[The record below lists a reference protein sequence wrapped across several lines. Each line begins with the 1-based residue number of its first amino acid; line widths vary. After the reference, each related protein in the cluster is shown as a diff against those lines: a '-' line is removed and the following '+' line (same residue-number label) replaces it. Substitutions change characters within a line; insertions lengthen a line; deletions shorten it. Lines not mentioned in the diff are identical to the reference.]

1 MPYREDKRIEFP
13 VPFLKEDTVLYVPD
27 DMGMFS
33 ARWME
38 NCRYAIVSLFR
49 SAGKKLI
56 FLPDLLRTLDSEL
69 LRYMF
74 PGQDS
79 HVVEEAVYRRL
90 VEVICTG
97 GCPGFLY
104 KQGGAV
110 YYHAVAAATDDQA
123 LRDIR
128 DFTSFLTDI
137 EVVLPCEE
145 CGYILFRKGSSDEA
159 NYELERSSRKE
170 AQRLQKEHK
179 AKRPSFI
186 DMLFSAESEAE
197 REQVVLDPRA
207 QEILKAWNTIERDFG
222 ITVEGLELLLGYQV
236 KLSRL
241 NITTANKL
249 FLTDFDNQE
258 VKMDDLTKALY
269 FFYLLHPEGLR
280 LKELHEHEDEIVH
293 IYSGI
298 TGRDDTK
305 KIRKSVQNLLDPFG
319 NNLNVSMSRIKK
331 AFKDVVSERVARF
344 YYVSGSYG
352 ETRNVGLDRD
362 LVIWEH

>member
-13 VPFLKEDTVLYVPD
+13 VPFLKEDTVLYVPE

-56 FLPDLLRTLDSEL
+56 FLPDFLRTLDSDL

-79 HVVEEAVYRRL
+79 HVVEEAVYRHL
-90 VEVICTG
+90 VDLIGTG

-104 KQGGAV
+104 RQSGAV
-110 YYHAVAAATDDQA
+110 YYHAVAAATDDHA

-137 EVVLPCEE
+137 GVVMPCAK
-145 CGYILFRKGSSDEA
+145 CGDILFREEPVSEA
-159 NYELERSSRKE
+159 CEFERPLRKE
-170 AQRLQKEHK
+170 ARRMREKERK

-186 DMLFSAESEAE
+186 DMLFSAESEVE
-197 REQVVLDPRA
+197 REQVVLDPRVQA
-207 QEILKAWNTIERDFG
+207 ILKALKTIEQDFG
-222 ITVEGLELLLGYQV
+222 ITVEDLELLLGYQV

-269 FFYLLHPEGLR
+269 FFYLRHPEGAR
-280 LKELHEHEDEIVH
+280 LKELHEHEEEIVR

-331 AFKDVVSERVARF
+331 AFKDVVSDRVARF

-352 ETRNVGLDRD
+352 EIRNVGLDRD
-362 LVIWEH
+362 LVIWEY